1 MNMSNS
7 ADTTVLNKQRV
18 VVWDA
23 GVRIFHWSLLAAMI
37 GAFVTIKMG
46 KLQYHTWCGFA
57 ILALLLFR
65 VVWGFVGGTHARFA
79 SFVKGPGAVIVY
91 LKNTIA
97 GGKETSLGHNPMG
110 ALSVLA
116 MLAALLFQAVS
127 GFLTNSDDFF
137 FEAPLYKLV
146 GKELSDK
153 ITTLHKLNE
162 NVLMVLVGLHLAA
175 IAFYYFFKKE
185 NLVKPMLTGVKE
197 VEGMP
202 AASRGGSA
210 ALAIV
215 LIVVAGIAVFFLT
228 RYGK

>member
-1 MNMSNS
+1 MSNPS
-7 ADTTVLNKQRV
+7 DTTVINKQRV

-23 GVRIFHWSLLAAMI
+23 GVRIFHWALLAAMI

-46 KLQYHTWCGFA
+46 KLQYHTWCGYV

-65 VVWGFVGGTHARFA
+65 LVWGFVGGTHARFT
-79 SFVKGPGAVIVY
+79 SFIKGPGAIIAY

-97 GGKETSLGHNPMG
+97 GGKETSLGHNPLG

-116 MLAALLFQAVS
+116 MLAALLFQSIS

-162 NVLMVLVGLHLAA
+162 NVMLALIGLHLAA
-175 IAFYYFFKKE
+175 IAFYFFFKKE

-197 VEGMP
+197 VEGE
-202 AASRGGSA
+202 AAPSRGGSPG
-210 ALAIV
+210 LAVFLMI
-215 LIVVAGIAVFFLT
+215 LAGIAVFFLT